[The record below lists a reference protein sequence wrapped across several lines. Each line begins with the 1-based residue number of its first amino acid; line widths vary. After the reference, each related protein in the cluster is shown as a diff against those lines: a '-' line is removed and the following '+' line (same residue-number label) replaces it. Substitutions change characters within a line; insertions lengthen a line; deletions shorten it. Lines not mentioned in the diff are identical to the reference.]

1 MRVILQQHRRLVGA
15 CHENVFLVQVARHN
29 LVLAVVPQ
37 PCEFAARMLRLIISL
52 EPIVC
57 CLQLCRYDKVVIGRI
72 QGPDVRSE
80 DHDPKADV
88 RITMAL
94 LHTLLELVREVLTKT
109 DVCGTTNQPPSY
121 QRGTRPD
128 L

>member
-1 MRVILQQHRRLVGA
+1 
-15 CHENVFLVQVARHN
+15 
-29 LVLAVVPQ
+29 
-37 PCEFAARMLRLIISL
+37 MLRLIISL

-72 QGPDVRSE
+72 QGPDVCSE

-88 RITMAL
+88 RIAMAL